1 MRSANPRSAPG
12 RSCVAGR
19 LDELHVRSAFAFVAF
34 VAFVARTPA
43 ILTQNHPDG

>member
-19 LDELHVRSAFAFVAF
+19 LAELHVRSAFAF